1 MKILNNAYGTW
12 TLFKRET
19 KRFLKVY
26 MQTLLGPV
34 ASGVIYFAVFGVS
47 IYTLLPETE
56 SSKYLIFIVPGLIS
70 MGIINSAFQN
80 PSSSMIIM
88 KYQGLISDLLTIPLK
103 RYEIFLAFISSAVLR
118 AFIVGG
124 MTLIT
129 ALFFVPMPFYSVGMI
144 FLASLL
150 MALFFSFTG
159 FLLGLWANEFDKSA
173 FVSTFVLSPLI
184 MLGGAFYSISRL
196 PAPFDTLSQFNPIV
210 YLIDLLRYG
219 FTGTAEFSLALSL
232 AVSIALTAIFG
243 IWSYTLLKR
252 GYHLEN

>member
-1 MKILNNAYGTW
+1 MKLFANAYGTY

-34 ASGVIYFAVFGVS
+34 ASGVLYFAVFGVS

-56 SSKYLIFIVPGLIS
+56 SAKYLQFIVPGLIS

-80 PSSSMIIM
+80 PSSSLIIM

-129 ALFFVPMPFYSVGMI
+129 ALFFVSMPFAHIGMI
-144 FLASLL
+144 FAASLI
-150 MALFFSFTG
+150 MSLFFAFTG

-173 FVSTFVLSPLI
+173 FISTFVLSPLI

-196 PAPFDTLSQFNPIV
+196 PAPFDTISKFNPIV

-219 FTGTAEFSLALSL
+219 FTGTAEFPLQLSL
-232 AVSIALTAIFG
+232 FITITFTAIAG
-243 IWSYTLLKR
+243 IFAYTLLKK